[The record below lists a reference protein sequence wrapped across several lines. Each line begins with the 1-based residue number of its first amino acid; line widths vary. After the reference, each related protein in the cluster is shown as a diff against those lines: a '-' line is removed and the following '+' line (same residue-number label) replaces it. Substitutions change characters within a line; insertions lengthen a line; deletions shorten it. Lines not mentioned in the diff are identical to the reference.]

1 MKRECFVGL
10 CPVSNRKIEEH
21 LRVGYTFNHQTWRSC
36 RSSSS
41 RWHRLCAR
49 VASAI
54 VAWGPTTQPR
64 SSAIT
69 APFSLVN
76 YGENYYKQDDTP
88 FMSSIHAE
96 SNAMSKL
103 PYLPRHKR
111 PKKVD
116 LLVIRVNKGGSMG
129 NSKPCIHCIL
139 TLKRYLPL
147 KGYHLDT
154 IHYTTTNGCIISAK
168 FSELM
173 NEENPHMSKFYK
185 GKNML
190 LKR

>member
-1 MKRECFVGL
+1 MRWRRIFVRGGA
-10 CPVSNRKIEEH
+10 V
-21 LRVGYTFNHQTWRSC
+21 
-36 RSSSS
+36 
-41 RWHRLCAR
+41 
-49 VASAI
+49 I
-54 VAWGPTTQPR
+54 VLPGPTTR
-64 SSAIT
+64 RHSLAIT

-76 YGENYYKQDDTP
+76 YGENHYKRFDME

-96 SNAMSKL
+96 INAMNKL

-139 TLKRYLPL
+139 QLKRYLPI

-154 IHYTTTNGCIISAK
+154 IYYTTTDGIIKGEK
-168 FSELM
+168 FNDLLH
-173 NEENPHMSKFYK
+173 EENPHFSKFYK
-185 GKNML
+185 GKGL
-190 LKR
+190 TIKR